1 MFLSLSKALDL
12 LLAPLTWAL
21 LLLAAGWILRRRT
34 TLAWSL
40 VALAAADLLV
50 FSSAPVADALMRGAE
65 ASAPLTFAAERT
77 YDAVIVLGGVSEPRS
92 PWRDAGL
99 DLDDAAERLT
109 RAFELLR
116 GGRARNVL
124 LSGGLLDPSPEL
136 PSEAEQLARML
147 ERWGVPAERIA
158 VETRSRNTRENAVES
173 TRVVRERGWQ
183 SVLLI
188 TSAKHMPRALG
199 CFRKAGL
206 RPDALPVDYR
216 GGSGG
221 GGWSPHASDL
231 ERSTDALR
239 ELAGRLAYRLMGY
252 TAD

>member
-21 LLLAAGWILRRRT
+21 LLGAAGWILRRRT

-65 ASAPLTFAAERT
+65 ASAPLTFAADRT

-99 DLDDAAERLT
+99 DLDAAAERLT

-116 GGRARNVL
+116 GGRARHVL
-124 LSGGLLDPSPEL
+124 LSGGLLNPSPEL

-147 ERWGVPAERIA
+147 ERWGVPADRIA

-173 TRVVRERGWQ
+173 ARVVRERGWQ

-206 RPDALPVDYR
+206 RPDTLPVDYR

-221 GGWSPHASDL
+221 GGWSPHASNL

-239 ELAGRLAYRLMGY
+239 EFAGRLAYRLMGY